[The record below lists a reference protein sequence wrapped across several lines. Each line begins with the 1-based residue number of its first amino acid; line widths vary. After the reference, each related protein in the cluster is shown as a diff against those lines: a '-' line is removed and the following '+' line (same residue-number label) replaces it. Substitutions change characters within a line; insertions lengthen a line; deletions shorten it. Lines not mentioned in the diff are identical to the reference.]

1 MKRVKYY
8 GRVFAALAK
17 CSFMTQLEYRMNYIS
32 SLLIEIAYA
41 LVRLIYVAMV
51 YRTGCHIGM
60 LTPDHIAMF
69 VGSYALMTGI
79 YMYFYKGYTAIPGY
93 VKKGDLDM
101 LITKPLSLR
110 FLVTFFRLDYAMPIP
125 NAAVGIALI
134 VYGWG
139 KTGLPV
145 TAGAVAGFIGFI
157 LLGTM
162 TTLFFFL
169 IPHILSF
176 WFVGVKGVVRLS
188 ADLWDFG
195 NMPGQL
201 YGKWIDRLGT
211 FVFPVF
217 LITNYPVWFIM
228 GELQPYMIIWAIAAP
243 VLALA
248 VSEVIWK
255 MALRHYTSAS
265 S

>member
-1 MKRVKYY
+1 M
-8 GRVFAALAK
+8 
-17 CSFMTQLEYRMNYIS
+17 
-32 SLLIEIAYA
+32 
-41 LVRLIYVAMV
+41 
-51 YRTGCHIGM
+51 
-60 LTPDHIAMF
+60 
-69 VGSYALMTGI
+69 
-79 YMYFYKGYTAIPGY
+79 
-93 VKKGDLDM
+93 
-101 LITKPLSLR
+101 
-110 FLVTFFRLDYAMPIP
+110 
-125 NAAVGIALI
+125 
-134 VYGWG
+134 
-139 KTGLPV
+139 
-145 TAGAVAGFIGFI
+145 
-157 LLGTM
+157 
-162 TTLFFFL
+162 
-169 IPHILSF
+169 
-176 WFVGVKGVVRLS
+176 RLS